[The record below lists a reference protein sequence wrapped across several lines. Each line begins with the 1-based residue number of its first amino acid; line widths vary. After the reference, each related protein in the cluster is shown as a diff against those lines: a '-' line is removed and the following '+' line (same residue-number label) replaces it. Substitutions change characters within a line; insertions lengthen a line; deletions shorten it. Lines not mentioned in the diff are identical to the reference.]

1 MLKRRLYSSSKIV
14 LYIYLINGGQEVPQL
29 GERVANVMNV
39 GKAQEY
45 DLRLLVVFW
54 RITVMEN
61 RLGYFL
67 ITVAFKSAPF
77 RSVCPSSSVGASVEN
92 NHVPGIFGAVWK
104 LAYFII

>member
-45 DLRLLVVFW
+45 DLRLLVV
-54 RITVMEN
+54 
-61 RLGYFL
+61 L
-67 ITVAFKSAPF
+67 
-77 RSVCPSSSVGASVEN
+77 
-92 NHVPGIFGAVWK
+92 
-104 LAYFII
+104 